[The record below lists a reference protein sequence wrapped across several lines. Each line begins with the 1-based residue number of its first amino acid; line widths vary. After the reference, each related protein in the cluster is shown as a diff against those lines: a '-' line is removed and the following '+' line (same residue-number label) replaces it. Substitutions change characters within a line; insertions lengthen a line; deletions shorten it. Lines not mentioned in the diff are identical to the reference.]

1 MPEDLMGRILPEGA
15 GPRPELERVVL
26 REMRLAF
33 RERTVAAVVAVFG
46 AAMALVC
53 LPDSAS
59 ILIEALRKGG
69 VWLAAGFCGVS
80 LGAVGVF
87 LRRCAVLRGLGLPR
101 ARGIRAYFAW
111 QLAGSVVSFAVIA
124 TGFALF
130 EGTLRSVGLGLL
142 PGLLLGAWIGHKLNQ
157 IPDADEAQADE
168 RRVQSLFQDEDDR
181 TGG

>member
-1 MPEDLMGRILPEGA
+1 MGRILPEGA

-26 REMRLAF
+26 REMRRAF

-59 ILIEALRKGG
+59 NLIEALRKGG
-69 VWLAAGFCGVS
+69 AWVAAGFCVVS

-111 QLAGSVVSFAVIA
+111 QLAGSVVSFAVIV
-124 TGFALF
+124 TGFAWF
-130 EGTLRSVGLGLL
+130 GGTLRSVGVGML
-142 PGLLLGAWIGHKLNQ
+142 PGLLLATWVGRKLNQ
-157 IPDADEAQADE
+157 IPDADEARADE

>member
-1 MPEDLMGRILPEGA
+1 MPEDLMGRILPEGT

-26 REMRLAF
+26 REMRRAF

-53 LPDSAS
+53 LPDSAAM
-59 ILIEALRKGG
+59 LIEALRKGG
-69 VWLAAGFCGVS
+69 VWVAAGFCVVS
-80 LGAVGVF
+80 LVAVGVF

-101 ARGIRAYFAW
+101 ARGFRAYLAW

-124 TGFALF
+124 TGFAF
-130 EGTLRSVGLGLL
+130 AGGTLRSMGVGLL
-142 PGLLLGAWIGHKLNQ
+142 PGLLLATWVGRKLNQ
-157 IPDADEAQADE
+157 IPDADEARADE